1 MAADTLPSDKIALGR
16 AVLLATD
23 ALGMRAEGA
32 FWLYDSREDKWRYF
46 LITSLFN
53 SLGSREIYRRLNSA
67 LKKQLSE
74 RETRKFQLYM
84 GGPTENLVAAI
95 RASVVTD
102 IYASE
107 PLKIPAVAL
116 DHEKTRAIVYRLS
129 DPADDREARRA
140 KTRFRKLSNELMA
153 A

>member
-1 MAADTLPSDKIALGR
+1 MAARTLPTDDIAFGR

-32 FWLYDSREDKWRYF
+32 FWLYDSREEKWRYF

-53 SLGSREIYRRLNSA
+53 SLGSREIYLRLNGA

-74 RETRKFQLYM
+74 RETRQFQLFI
-84 GGPTENLVAAI
+84 GGPTESLVNAV
-95 RASVVTD
+95 RASVTTD
-102 IYASE
+102 IYASDPHE
-107 PLKIPAVAL
+107 FPVAL
-116 DHEKTRAIVYRLS
+116 HRENTKAVVYRMAS
-129 DPADDREARRA
+129 PADDRDTRRA
-140 KTRFRKLSNELMA
+140 RMRFRRLSNELMA

>member
-1 MAADTLPSDKIALGR
+1 MAARTIPADEIAFGR
-16 AVLLATD
+16 ALLLVTD

-53 SLGSREIYRRLNSA
+53 SLGSREIYLRLNEA

-74 RETRKFQLYM
+74 RETREFHLFI
-84 GGPTENLVAAI
+84 GGPKESLVNAVRAA
-95 RASVVTD
+95 VTTD
-102 IYASE
+102 IYASV
-107 PLKIPAVAL
+107 PRTVPVNL
-116 DHEKTRAIVYRLS
+116 DRERTKAIVYRLA
-129 DPADDREARRA
+129 DPADARRVRLA
-140 KTRFRKLSNELMA
+140 KARFRKLSNEMRA

>member
-1 MAADTLPSDKIALGR
+1 MAALTLSTDDVTFGR

-53 SLGSREIYRRLNSA
+53 SLGSREIYQRLNGA

-74 RETRKFQLYM
+74 RETRQFQLYI
-84 GGPTENLVAAI
+84 GGPAESLVNAV
-95 RASVVTD
+95 RATIATD
-102 IYASE
+102 GYASE
-107 PLKIPAVAL
+107 PHEVRVAL
-116 DHEKTRAIVYRLS
+116 DRENTKALVYRMAS
-129 DPADDREARRA
+129 PSDDRAVRRA
-140 KTRFRKLSNELMA
+140 KISFRKLSNELIA